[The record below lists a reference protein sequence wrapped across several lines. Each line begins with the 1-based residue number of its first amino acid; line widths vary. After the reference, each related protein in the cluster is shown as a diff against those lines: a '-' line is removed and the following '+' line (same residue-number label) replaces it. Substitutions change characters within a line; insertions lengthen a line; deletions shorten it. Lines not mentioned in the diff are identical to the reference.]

1 MSKSL
6 KNAANPYN
14 KDAKN
19 LDTATKAYDTARK
32 NDDKA
37 LQNLNK
43 VTDVKEAEYRKTSKA
58 QQIVALNKDRNS
70 YVIQNKLLDYQADNL
85 KQQMEQRQQ
94 ATNEASKNYEKDRKK
109 LDAAKKE
116 TG

>member
-1 MSKSL
+1 MNIDKKVNTAVKSNKKVSTSGMSKSL

-58 QQIVALNKDRNS
+58 QQIVALNKDRNHTS
-70 YVIQNKLLDYQADNL
+70 FRINCLII
-85 KQQMEQRQQ
+85 RQII
-94 ATNEASKNYEKDRKK
+94 
-109 LDAAKKE
+109 
-116 TG
+116 